1 MLPGVLWTVG
11 SQQRL
16 PIEDEPW
23 VAMVPASSF
32 SLPSMCLLGQVPS
45 HLAPVEWLP
54 ETPLSLPGVLAQ
66 PPAPCVGAPGL
77 EGPPWMLPPTAQ
89 PGLLSEQF
97 PLGEGRGS
105 PRFNTTNRRDTG
117 GSWGPRLLRLH
128 F

>member
-1 MLPGVLWTVG
+1 MG
-11 SQQRL
+11 SQERL

-23 VAMVPASSF
+23 VAMVPASSL

-45 HLAPVEWLP
+45 HLVLAEWLP
-54 ETPLSLPGVLAQ
+54 GTPLSLQGVLAQ

-105 PRFNTTNRRDTG
+105 PGFKIQQTEETQE
-117 GSWGPRLLRLH
+117 GPGDCVV
-128 F
+128 